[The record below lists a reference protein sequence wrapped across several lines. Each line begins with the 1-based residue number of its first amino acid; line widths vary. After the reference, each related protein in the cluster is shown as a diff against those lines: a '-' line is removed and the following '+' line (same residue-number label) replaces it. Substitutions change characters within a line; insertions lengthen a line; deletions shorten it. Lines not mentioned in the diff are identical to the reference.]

1 MCLSLSLSHTSTGS
15 HTHTHTLTHMHTTHT
30 VHTQT
35 PHTHIHRSKS
45 KTCALKQEAPGS
57 QLTSALSSSLGTLS
71 VVSLSVQKEKQ
82 RYSCCSSYFGDS
94 GSILKTHASTSE
106 IRNCTHPLPPL
117 REVKHFQVGQAR
129 VHSGSLRGPL
139 RAEEGLWS

>member
-1 MCLSLSLSHTSTGS
+1 MYILCLVSVSVSLSHKHWVTHS
-15 HTHTHTLTHMHTTHT
+15 HTHPHTYHTHR
-30 VHTQT
+30 
-35 PHTHIHRSKS
+35 THIHRSKS

-94 GSILKTHASTSE
+94 GSILKTYASTSE
-106 IRNCTHPLPPL
+106 IRNCTHPLPPP

-129 VHSGSLRGPL
+129 VHSSSLLGPL
-139 RAEEGLWS
+139 RAGERLWS